1 MDRSID
7 SRDEFR
13 DDRSQMPGGEAG
25 RLTHLTDLKD
35 FKVADGD
42 PDIRG
47 WSVKTS
53 DGVKLGK
60 VTDLL
65 VDGDAMKVRYMEVA
79 LDKRIID
86 LDDDRHVLVPIGA
99 ARLNDDDDVVI
110 LSRTAGE
117 LTAMPEYKRGTISVN
132 DERVLYDRYGRRS
145 SADAATPGSNTPDLY
160 DEPHFDDKE
169 FRGNRNPSGKDS
181 DYIVRVKEYVVRND
195 QGGTDSRNDPDR
207 HKR

>member
-13 DDRSQMPGGEAG
+13 DDASYAAAEGGS
-25 RLTHLTDLKD
+25 LTHLTDLKD

-65 VDGDAMKVRYMEVA
+65 VDSVAMKVRYIEVA
-79 LDKRIID
+79 LDKRVID
-86 LDDDRHVLVPIGA
+86 LDEDRHVLVPIGA
-99 ARLNDDDDVVI
+99 ATLNDDDDVVM

-117 LTAMPEYKRGTISVN
+117 LTAMPEYKRGTITVN

-145 SADAATPGSNTPDLY
+145 AADVATSGSETPALY
-160 DEPHFDDKE
+160 DEPHFDDRQL
-169 FRGNRNPSGKDS
+169 RGNRNPAGKDS
-181 DYIVRVKEYVVRND
+181 DYIVRVKEYIVRND
-195 QGGTDSRNDPDR
+195 QDR
-207 HKR
+207 PR

>member
-13 DDRSQMPGGEAG
+13 DDASYAAAEGGS
-25 RLTHLTDLKD
+25 LTHLTDLKD

-65 VDGDAMKVRYMEVA
+65 VDSVAMKVRYIEVA
-79 LDKRIID
+79 LDKRVID
-86 LDDDRHVLVPIGA
+86 LDEDRHVLVPIGA
-99 ARLNDDDDVVI
+99 ATLNDDDDVVM

-117 LTAMPEYKRGTISVN
+117 LTAMPEYKRGTITVN
-132 DERVLYDRYGRRS
+132 DERVLYDRYGRRGA
-145 SADAATPGSNTPDLY
+145 ADMATSGSETQALY
-160 DEPHFDDKE
+160 DEPHFDDRQL
-169 FRGNRNPSGKDS
+169 RGNRNPAGKDS
-181 DYIVRVKEYVVRND
+181 DYIVRVKEYIVRND
-195 QGGTDSRNDPDR
+195 QDR
-207 HKR
+207 PR

>member
-13 DDRSQMPGGEAG
+13 NDGQLAGAEAA

-60 VTDLL
+60 VIDLL
-65 VDGDAMKVRYMEVA
+65 VDGTAMKVRYMEVA
-79 LDKRIID
+79 LDKRVID
-86 LDDDRHVLVPIGA
+86 LDEDRHVLVPIGA
-99 ARLNDDDDVVI
+99 ATLNDDDDVVL
-110 LSRTAGE
+110 LSRTAGD
-117 LTAMPEYKRGTISVN
+117 LTSMPEYKRGTITVN
-132 DERVLYDRYGRRS
+132 DERVLYDRYGRRTA
-145 SADAATPGSNTPDLY
+145 ADAVTPGSNTPELY
-160 DEPHFDDKE
+160 DEPHFDDRQL
-169 FRGNRNPSGKDS
+169 RGSRNPGGKDS

-195 QGGTDSRNDPDR
+195 QGPADPDR
-207 HKR
+207 NPR

>member
-13 DDRSQMPGGEAG
+13 DDAARAAAEGGS
-25 RLTHLTDLKD
+25 LTHLTDLKD

-65 VDGDAMKVRYMEVA
+65 VDGAAMKVRYMEVA
-79 LDKRIID
+79 LDKRVID
-86 LDDDRHVLVPIGA
+86 LDEDRHVLVPIGA
-99 ARLNDDDDVVI
+99 ASLNDDDDIVI
-110 LSRTAGE
+110 LRRTAGE
-117 LTAMPEYKRGTISVN
+117 LTAMPEYKRGTITVN
-132 DERVLYDRYGRRS
+132 DERVLYDQYGRRS
-145 SADAATPGSNTPDLY
+145 AADAATPGSETAALY
-160 DEPHFDDKE
+160 DEPHFDDRQL
-169 FRGNRNPSGKDS
+169 RGNRNPAGNDS

-195 QGGTDSRNDPDR
+195 QDR
-207 HKR
+207 PR